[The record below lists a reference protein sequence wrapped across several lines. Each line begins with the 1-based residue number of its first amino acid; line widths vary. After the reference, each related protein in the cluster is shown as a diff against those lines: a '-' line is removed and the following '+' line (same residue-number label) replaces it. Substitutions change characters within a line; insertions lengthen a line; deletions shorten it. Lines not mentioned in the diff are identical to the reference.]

1 MSFLKS
7 WQFYIIF
14 IEVRNFHSFI
24 LLINTCDF
32 SCVTET
38 PILQSKFAKWQLK
51 QEEVPLIRSYSQKN
65 GRMISFSKNHILE
78 PGYPKPPRQ
87 IFKFGALRRL
97 GLLWRGQ
104 LDQQQVPASH
114 TRKTHMQAPGRQ
126 KVAHEVWDFWAVWGR
141 LGATGDQPKDLRWW
155 APKKGGSGEPE
166 PAWQQGPFILARI
179 IMHVHTCAAINSTPF
194 PFQDLNQY
202 LILVDDAEEEE
213 QEESV
218 DRLFECLDTSSS
230 ESSSVSGGSGSG
242 KKKKKGGKD
251 KKDVKKVKKAR
262 EALAQKQFVRTL
274 NFRLRTRKAR
284 KVVRRPRRPPKSKT
298 EQEKN
303 ENEDPTEEEKRKQ
316 LGKDAKK
323 AGYYAKVS
331 SAHM

>member
-1 MSFLKS
+1 
-7 WQFYIIF
+7 
-14 IEVRNFHSFI
+14 
-24 LLINTCDF
+24 
-32 SCVTET
+32 
-38 PILQSKFAKWQLK
+38 
-51 QEEVPLIRSYSQKN
+51 
-65 GRMISFSKNHILE
+65 
-78 PGYPKPPRQ
+78 
-87 IFKFGALRRL
+87 
-97 GLLWRGQ
+97 
-104 LDQQQVPASH
+104 
-114 TRKTHMQAPGRQ
+114 
-126 KVAHEVWDFWAVWGR
+126 
-141 LGATGDQPKDLRWW
+141 
-155 APKKGGSGEPE
+155 
-166 PAWQQGPFILARI
+166 
-179 IMHVHTCAAINSTPF
+179 MHVHTCAAINSTPF

-262 EALAQKQFVRTL
+262 EALAQKHIELEFCTHFKFSAQDKKSKKG
-274 NFRLRTRKAR
+274 RK
-284 KVVRRPRRPPKSKT
+284 KTKKTTKSKT
-298 EQEKN
+298 EKEKN

-331 SAHM
+331 SAHMYLIHVYFARRWMMRAQSSNGPLVWCPTWTKCATLSIFNLSI